1 LKPDNPFEKSKVS
14 ERVVGLQ
21 ILETSVKKL
30 LSNATFLNATPPD
43 VVLKQVWA
51 PRPAFTCVGN
61 DLATVPF
68 GSSAAADLFGNLGS
82 TLHPACPPLQDGL
95 AIDELPLRYRSLLH

>member
-1 LKPDNPFEKSKVS
+1 VSTHCRLKELKPDNPFEKSKVS

-61 DLATVPF
+61 DLATVPDK
-68 GSSAAADLFGNLGS
+68 SHKDIR
-82 TLHPACPPLQDGL
+82 TTECDHTPY
-95 AIDELPLRYRSLLH
+95 I